1 MVVVMTGSV
10 KPEAYP
16 GPSAQVWA
24 NRAVSEKAQASAQKK
39 GYNELKDATMSKKQ
53 QELMA
58 KKEAKALAE
67 AKFKADQEK
76 RRAKE
81 AAERAVRKDVRG
93 QSLATIEG
101 ERQKARA
108 EARMK
113 EENDAAMARLRI
125 AEQNSGMQFEDQV
138 EAVIDAGDS
147 EFQAQVAKTALA
159 QRKMQEENDARH
171 EAEAKAEREAKA
183 AAKESADKQKRD
195 DEMKRQRDEAYRIK
209 KEMAAETRRQKVRR
223 ASSRHP
229 LGAPY
234 LPYAHPCR
242 SPDADVARGVRGL
255 VCTGAAGAGGGGDQ
269 EASAGGAQEERRV
282 RQVAGQGRHP
292 AR

>member
-1 MVVVMTGSV
+1 MTGSV

-209 KEMAAETRRQKVRR
+209 KEMAAETRRQKER
-223 ASSRHP
+223 
-229 LGAPY
+229 
-234 LPYAHPCR
+234 
-242 SPDADVARGVRGL
+242 
-255 VCTGAAGAGGGGDQ
+255 Q
-269 EASAGGAQEERRV
+269 EQEEAAIKKRRQAERKKNDEYDKWLGKGDILRDEMELMNERREGSSMSKGAKFSGIPDTKV
-282 RQVAGQGRHP
+282 DGKGNQ
-292 AR
+292 